1 MASVSCIYGLGSPA
15 DYKDMVLYLRQGQ
28 ERDRDEIIHK
38 LIDIQYDRNDM
49 DFHRGTFRAGDF
61 SGKCG

>member
-1 MASVSCIYGLGSPA
+1 
-15 DYKDMVLYLRQGQ
+15 MVLYLRQGQ

-49 DFHRGTFRAGDF
+49 DFTAVRFVSGAMCWRFFRQMRMSMRIG
-61 SGKCG
+61 